1 MARVVTALIL
11 VLPTL
16 PIVVQVWARYQL
28 GVILAVVASLPCTLP
43 AVKDEVLEQLVL
55 GASDAAVDYIL
66 SIEEL
71 HEWRDAELGEEELY
85 DETIV
90 VEGSPVERSAAY
102 HFDRGKL
109 FGVDLSKLPWELHVV
124 IIGELPL
131 SFHSISRC

>member
-28 GVILAVVASLPCTLP
+28 GVILAVVASLPGTLP

-71 HEWRDAELGEEELY
+71 HEW
-85 DETIV
+85 
-90 VEGSPVERSAAY
+90 
-102 HFDRGKL
+102 
-109 FGVDLSKLPWELHVV
+109 
-124 IIGELPL
+124 
-131 SFHSISRC
+131 